1 MIMEDRPIGIFDSG
15 VGGLTVLRAVE
26 AVLPREN
33 IIYFGDT
40 ARVPYGNKSK
50 STIIK
55 FSMENIKLL
64 LDKKV
69 KIVVVACNTSS
80 ALALDYLKQ
89 IFSIQ
94 LVGVIDAGVRKA
106 LAVSKTGRIGIIGTR
121 ATIRS
126 GSYEKKILKENNS
139 VKVYSKSCPLFVP
152 LVEEGLLNGK
162 ITDSVIK
169 MYLEELKRKDIDTL
183 ILGCTHYPL
192 LKRAISRYLKGTFII
207 DSAKEVALYTKEA
220 LKENNLLNS
229 ADSFGQK
236 DFCVTD
242 EPQQFVK
249 LAKLFLKRNISN
261 PEVVRI

>member
-1 MIMEDRPIGIFDSG
+1 MEDRPIGIFDSG
-15 VGGLTVLRAVE
+15 VGGLTVLRAIE

-55 FSMENIKLL
+55 FSAENIKLL

-69 KIVVVACNTSS
+69 KIVIVACNTSS
-80 ALALDYLKQ
+80 ALALDDLKQ
-89 IFSIQ
+89 FFSIQ
-94 LVGVIDAGVRKA
+94 LVGVIDAGVKKA

-126 GSYEKKILKENNS
+126 GSYEKKILKENS
-139 VKVYSKSCPLFVP
+139 SMKVYSKSCPLFVP
-152 LVEEGLLNGK
+152 LVEEGLLSGK
-162 ITDSVIK
+162 ITGAVIK

-192 LKRAISRYLKGTFII
+192 LKKAISQYLKGTFII
-207 DSAKEVALYTKEA
+207 DSAKEVALYTKA
-220 LKENNLLNS
+220 VLKDNNLLNS
-229 ADSFGQK
+229 TDSFGRK
-236 DFCVTD
+236 DFYVTD
-242 EPQQFVK
+242 EPKQFVK

-261 PEVVRI
+261 PEVINV